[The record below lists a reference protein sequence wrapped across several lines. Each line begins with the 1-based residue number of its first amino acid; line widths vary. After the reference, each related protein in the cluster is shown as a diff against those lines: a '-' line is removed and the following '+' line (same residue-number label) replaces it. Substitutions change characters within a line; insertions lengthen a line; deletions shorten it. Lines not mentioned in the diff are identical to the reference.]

1 MGIRKIIAF
10 ESDHNGGK
18 WSQIEKITELAEILW
33 LEVITTRGSIYREG
47 RGRDKWDPDSPYW
60 RKRMADYP
68 LVDQMTKEE
77 RFEFEK
83 ENIIRLRRELNIAIN
98 RHLIRTQK
106 DLLLILDRSEISGY
120 FWLKKLFSSLT
131 FEDYLN
137 FTDVKGNR
145 VDIIKPDIV
154 FALQVGKEELLQRN
168 VIRGESNTSRN
179 KEREKNIQ
187 YYHQLFEETLEE
199 VEGLFDICYIDGN
212 RSKEEIFQEIKKKL
226 KELWL
231 I

>member
-1 MGIRKIIAF
+1 
-10 ESDHNGGK
+10 
-18 WSQIEKITELAEILW
+18 
-33 LEVITTRGSIYREG
+33 
-47 RGRDKWDPDSPYW
+47 
-60 RKRMADYP
+60 MADYP

-106 DLLLILDRSEISGY
+106 ALLLILDISEISGY
-120 FWLKKLFSSLT
+120 FWLKKLYSSLNFT
-131 FEDYLN
+131 EYLN
-137 FTDVKGNR
+137 FTDSKGHKI
-145 VDIIKPDIV
+145 DIIKPDVV
-154 FALQVGKEELLQRN
+154 FALQVSKEELLKRN
-168 VIRGESNTSRN
+168 ELRSEQNSLRS
-179 KEREKNIQ
+179 KERKKNIQ

-226 KELWL
+226 KEL
-231 I
+231 

>member
-1 MGIRKIIAF
+1 M
-10 ESDHNGGK
+10 
-18 WSQIEKITELAEILW
+18 KIT
-33 LEVITTRGSIYREG
+33 
-47 RGRDKWDPDSPYW
+47 
-60 RKRMADYP
+60 
-68 LVDQMTKEE
+68 
-77 RFEFEK
+77 
-83 ENIIRLRRELNIAIN
+83 
-98 RHLIRTQK
+98 
-106 DLLLILDRSEISGY
+106 
-120 FWLKKLFSSLT
+120 LT

-137 FTDVKGNR
+137 FTDAKGNS

>member
-1 MGIRKIIAF
+1 
-10 ESDHNGGK
+10 
-18 WSQIEKITELAEILW
+18 
-33 LEVITTRGSIYREG
+33 
-47 RGRDKWDPDSPYW
+47 
-60 RKRMADYP
+60 MADYP

-98 RHLIRTQK
+98 RYLIRTQK

-120 FWLKKLFSSLT
+120 FWLKKLYSSLNFT
-131 FEDYLN
+131 EYLN
-137 FTDVKGNR
+137 FTDSKGHKI
-145 VDIIKPDIV
+145 DIIKPDVV
-154 FALQVGKEELLQRN
+154 FAQVSKEELLKRN
-168 VIRGESNTSRN
+168 ELRSEQNSSRS
-179 KEREKNIQ
+179 KERKKNIQ

-199 VEGLFDICYIDGN
+199 VEGLFDICYIDRN
-212 RSKEEIFQEIKKKL
+212 RSKEEIFQEIKKEL

>member
-1 MGIRKIIAF
+1 
-10 ESDHNGGK
+10 
-18 WSQIEKITELAEILW
+18 
-33 LEVITTRGSIYREG
+33 
-47 RGRDKWDPDSPYW
+47 
-60 RKRMADYP
+60 MADYP

-137 FTDVKGNR
+137 FTDAKGNR

-154 FALQVGKEELLQRN
+154 FALQVSKEELLQRN

-226 KELWL
+226 KEL
-231 I
+231 